1 MHCQSLA
8 RCGMLCSRLQLDF
21 LHTKTNDALH
31 LLIRQCFMETMKGH
45 LQGMDF
51 EPGADVGSKNS
62 ELDLAQTSFL
72 LSVTKKLPTDPAVT
86 DAKRNKLSVFPEAQ
100 RMKPAPPYDEGSSP
114 LPIVPKRGKRRRGKG
129 RKAGTASPRPFQLPD
144 GKGKVMISQSASDS
158 PACLPPVSQ

>member
-8 RCGMLCSRLQLDF
+8 RCGRLCSRLQLDF

-31 LLIRQCFMETMKGH
+31 LLIRQCFMEIMHGH

-51 EPGADVGSKNS
+51 EPGADVGSKNPN
-62 ELDLAQTSFL
+62 LDLAQTSFL

-114 LPIVPKRGKRRRGKG
+114 LPKRGKRARG
-129 RKAGTASPRPFQLPD
+129 KAGTASPRPFQLPD

>member
-1 MHCQSLA
+1 MMHCQSLA

-21 LHTKTNDALH
+21 LHTNTNDALH
-31 LLIRQCFMETMKGH
+31 LLIRQCFMEIMHGH

-51 EPGADVGSKNS
+51 EPGADVGSKNPN
-62 ELDLAQTSFL
+62 LDLAQTSFL
-72 LSVTKKLPTDPAVT
+72 LSVTKKLPTDPYVT
-86 DAKRNKLSVFPEAQ
+86 DLEGNPLSVFPEAQ

-114 LPIVPKRGKRRRGKG
+114 LPKRGKRRRGKG

>member
-1 MHCQSLA
+1 
-8 RCGMLCSRLQLDF
+8 
-21 LHTKTNDALH
+21 
-31 LLIRQCFMETMKGH
+31 MEIMNGH
-45 LQGMDF
+45 MQGMDF
-51 EPGADVGSKNS
+51 EPGADVGSKNPD
-62 ELDLAQTSFL
+62 LNLAQTSFL

-86 DAKRNKLSVFPEAQ
+86 DPKGNPLSVFPEAQ

-114 LPIVPKRGKRRRGKG
+114 LPKRGKRRRGKG

>member
-1 MHCQSLA
+1 
-8 RCGMLCSRLQLDF
+8 
-21 LHTKTNDALH
+21 
-31 LLIRQCFMETMKGH
+31 METMKGH

-72 LSVTKKLPTDPAVT
+72 LSVTKKLPTDPYVT
-86 DAKRNKLSVFPEAQ
+86 DLEDNPLSVFPEAQ

-114 LPIVPKRGKRRRGKG
+114 LPKRGKRRRGKG

>member
-1 MHCQSLA
+1 MEIMH
-8 RCGMLCSRLQLDF
+8 
-21 LHTKTNDALH
+21 
-31 LLIRQCFMETMKGH
+31 GH

-51 EPGADVGSKNS
+51 EPGADVGSKNPD
-62 ELDLAQTSFL
+62 LDLAQTSFL

-100 RMKPAPPYDEGSSP
+100 RMKPAPPYDEGSSA
-114 LPIVPKRGKRRRGKG
+114 LPKRGKRARG
-129 RKAGTASPRPFQLPD
+129 KAGTASPRPFQLPD